1 MTFLS
6 KVKLGLLIFFF
17 LLRFAKKTY
26 ASVADFS
33 FGIGYRLSC
42 FILFVAVKWI
52 FLKLSIKN
60 CQL

>member
-1 MTFLS
+1 MMFLS
-6 KVKLGLLIFFF
+6 KVKSGLLIFFF
-17 LLRFAKKTY
+17 SVKICKKTY

-52 FLKLSIKN
+52 FF
-60 CQL
+60 